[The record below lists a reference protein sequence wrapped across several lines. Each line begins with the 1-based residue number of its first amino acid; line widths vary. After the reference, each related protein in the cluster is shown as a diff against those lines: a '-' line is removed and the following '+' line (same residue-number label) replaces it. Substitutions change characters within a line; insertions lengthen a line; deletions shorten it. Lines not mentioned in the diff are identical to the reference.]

1 MSFERFRLRNATRNV
16 WETIV
21 RYSGVV
27 PEGTKEQGAG
37 ATWIGIRAAGWLA
50 WSLAGLSVAMF
61 VATGVLDA
69 LARSAR
75 SSGEWFTVGSVS
87 DAVISFLFLAFPIV
101 GALIASRRPRN
112 PIGWILLADGLLW
125 MVLAVTD
132 SYFVYGVARP
142 SSVPYPVAI
151 GTIGNQW
158 LWVPT
163 IGLLGIYLV
172 LLFPDGKLPSRRWR
186 TLALFSAVVILLSS
200 VTEGL
205 APGPLENQGGVRNP
219 FGLEAL
225 PWLVGVTY
233 ILLPLL
239 PLCIFASAVS
249 MVLRYRR
256 SSGEVREQIKWIAF
270 VASFAGVWFL
280 ISMVTQLVV
289 VLMSGGN
296 VPQIPL
302 WFELLS
308 SVAVLGFTAVP
319 VAIGFAVLR
328 YRLYDIDI
336 IINRTLV
343 YGSLTATL
351 VALYFGGVAATQTI
365 LRALTGQ
372 TEQPQLAVVV
382 STLVIAAL
390 FNPLRRR
397 IQAFI
402 DRRFYR
408 RKYDARKTL
417 EDFSARLRDETDL
430 ETLNNDLAGVIRE
443 TMQPTHVS
451 LWLRPD
457 RPPKGEQADR

>member
-1 MSFERFRLRNATRNV
+1 VSFERFRLRNATRNV

-186 TLALFSAVVILLSS
+186 PLVLFSAVVIFVSS

-225 PWLVGVTY
+225 PWLVSVTY

-249 MVLRYRR
+249 VVLRYRH

-270 VASFAGVWFL
+270 VASFAGLSFL

-289 VLMSGGN
+289 VLMRGSDI
-296 VPQIPL
+296 PQIPW

-308 SVAVLGFTAVP
+308 AVTVLGFTAVP

-343 YGSLTATL
+343 YGSLTAML
-351 VALYFGGVAATQTI
+351 VALYFGVVATAQTI
-365 LRALTGQ
+365 LRTLTGQ

-390 FNPLRRR
+390 FNPLRVR
-397 IQAFI
+397 IQSFI

-417 EDFSARLRDETDL
+417 EAFSARLRDETDL
-430 ETLNNDLAGVIRE
+430 ETLNNDLEGVIRE
-443 TMQPTHVS
+443 TMQPAHVS

-457 RPPKGEQADR
+457 RVSEEEQAER

>member
-1 MSFERFRLRNATRNV
+1 MTA
-16 WETIV
+16 
-21 RYSGVV
+21 
-27 PEGTKEQGAG
+27 
-37 ATWIGIRAAGWLA
+37 RAAAWLA
-50 WSLAGLSVAMF
+50 WTLAGLSVAML
-61 VATGVLDA
+61 VASGVLDA
-69 LARSAR
+69 LPRPAR
-75 SSGEWFTVGSVS
+75 SSGDWLTVGTVS
-87 DAVISFLFLAFPIV
+87 DALYVVLFLAFPFV
-101 GALIASRRPRN
+101 GALIASRRPQN

-125 MVLAVTD
+125 MLLTVID
-132 SYFVYGVARP
+132 SYSRYGVARP
-142 SSVPYPVAI
+142 GSVLFPV
-151 GTIGNQW
+151 TIGALANTL

-163 IGLLGIYLV
+163 AGLLGIYLI

-186 TLALFSAVVILLSS
+186 PLAWFSGVVIVLLS
-200 VTEGL
+200 VTGTL

-233 ILLPLL
+233 ILTPLL

-256 SSGEVREQIKWIAF
+256 SRGEVREQIKWMAF
-270 VASFAGVWFL
+270 AASFVGLLYLIAMTSSLIFALAVSGIDGSLPPTPWWFD
-280 ISMVTQLVV
+280 
-289 VLMSGGN
+289 
-296 VPQIPL
+296 
-302 WFELLS
+302 LLF
-308 SVAVLGFTAVP
+308 SVAVLGFAGVP
-319 VAIGFAVLR
+319 VAIGFAVLK

-351 VALYFGGVAATQTI
+351 VAIYFGGVAATQAI

-372 TEQPQLAVVV
+372 TDQPQLAVVV

-397 IQAFI
+397 MQSFI

-417 EDFSARLRDETDL
+417 EAFSARLREETDL
-430 ETLNNDLAGVIRE
+430 ESLNKELAGVIRE
-443 TMQPTHVS
+443 TMQPAHVS

-457 RPPKGEQADR
+457 RP